1 MKTIKERAR
10 EFVNPPC
17 DRRCKSCDTVKMDC
31 RFYNDLMSFI
41 AGAESEHEELTRWH
55 DPKEELPPQGK
66 MVLLKVAFGCH
77 YQLAERGDECWWSP
91 MDDEWGIPDSR
102 VIGWREIHE

>member
-1 MKTIKERAR
+1 MKTIEERAKAYAAKCHCQNT
-10 EFVNPPC
+10 EWG
-17 DRRCKSCDTVKMDC
+17 
-31 RFYNDLMSFI
+31 FI
-41 AGAESEHEELTRWH
+41 AGAQSEHEELTRWL

-66 MVLLKVAFGCH
+66 MVLLKVTFGCH

-102 VIGWREIHE
+102 VIGWREIHENIKASNESK